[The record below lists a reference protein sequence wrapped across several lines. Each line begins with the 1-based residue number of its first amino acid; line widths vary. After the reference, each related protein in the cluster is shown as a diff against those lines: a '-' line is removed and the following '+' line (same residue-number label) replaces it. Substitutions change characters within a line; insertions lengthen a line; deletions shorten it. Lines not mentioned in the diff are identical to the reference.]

1 MYRILIIE
9 DERPLRKLIVGA
21 LTAEGYSAMEA
32 ANGIDGVELAFAELP
47 DLIISDI
54 EMPKMDGLTVLTWL
68 RNDPTTAAIPV
79 ILTTGYSGKVPMRI
93 GMSSGADDYLPKPF
107 KLAEL
112 LAAVKI
118 RLQRRE
124 KVTQAAEMK
133 MLELRTLLSSSL
145 PIELLAPLTE
155 ILGRTEVIRRD
166 IQSMKISEVLECVDT
181 IDRSATHLHQL
192 VQQFL
197 FYSEIELL
205 ATDTTKVSQLRER
218 KTPYSRDVI
227 EGWAAAV
234 AKRLNRSDDLA
245 LKVGDLPAPLGQDYL
260 KIITEELVENA
271 FRFSRP
277 GTPVR
282 VETRSSS
289 GFFYFSVVDHGRGFE
304 AEVPAAIR
312 VTSENG
318 KTPKTT
324 DDSKLGLTI
333 AKRLVEMHGGKTQIN
348 SQPGAGTMV
357 EVRIPVKP

>member
-1 MYRILIIE
+1 MYKILIIE
-9 DERPLRKLIVGA
+9 DERPLRKLIVNV
-21 LTAEGYSAMEA
+21 LNAEGYKAIEA

-54 EMPKMDGLTVLTWL
+54 EMPQMDGLTVLTWL

-79 ILTTGYSGKVPMRI
+79 ILTTGYSCKVPMRI
-93 GMSSGADDYLPKPF
+93 GMSLGADDYLAKPF
-107 KLAEL
+107 KLDEL
-112 LAAVKI
+112 LTAVKI

-124 KVTQAAEMK
+124 KITQAAEMK

-155 ILGRTEVIRRD
+155 ILGRTEVIRGD
-166 IQSMKISEVLECVDT
+166 IQSMKTTEILECVDT
-181 IDRSATHLHQL
+181 IDRSATRLHHL
-192 VQQFL
+192 VQQYL

-205 ATDTTKVSQLRER
+205 ATDTAKVSGLRESG
-218 KTPYSRDVI
+218 TPYSRDVI

-245 LKVGDLPAPLGQDYL
+245 LKVGDLPAPLGQNYL

-289 GFFYFSVVDHGRGFE
+289 GFFCFSVVDHGRGFE
-304 AEVPAAIR
+304 AEASAAIR
-312 VTSENG
+312 VSSEN
-318 KTPKTT
+318 KKNADAPS
-324 DDSKLGLTI
+324 DSNLGLTI
-333 AKRLVEMHGGKTQIN
+333 ARRLVEIHGGKTLIN
-348 SQPGAGTMV
+348 SQPGAGTKV